1 MITLKHCAMLLFI
14 ECCNPSRP
22 ICYINGCKYYAMKI
36 GSHAPYV
43 HIFHYNNINL
53 VRRVRW
59 EMANA
64 INCQPLTWPSCHH
77 LITIGI
83 DKHNVVG
90 SVFNQ
95 LFFLI
100 FRWSY
105 YIWWERW
112 NRYSVHGLH
121 ERLLYPPTMQV
132 PPSTDTSPRNC

>member
-36 GSHAPYV
+36 DSHAPYV

-95 LFFLI
+95 LFFFLI
-100 FRWSY
+100 FR
-105 YIWWERW
+105 
-112 NRYSVHGLH
+112 
-121 ERLLYPPTMQV
+121 
-132 PPSTDTSPRNC
+132 